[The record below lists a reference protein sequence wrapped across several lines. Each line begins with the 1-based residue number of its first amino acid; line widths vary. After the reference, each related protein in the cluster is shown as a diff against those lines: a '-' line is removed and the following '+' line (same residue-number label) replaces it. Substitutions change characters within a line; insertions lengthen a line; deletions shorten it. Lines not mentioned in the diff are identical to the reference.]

1 MALKRYP
8 YSKNNSLK
16 TVISSLSFV
25 YPRENMPI
33 IFSKGYDI
41 LKKIIVSFSI
51 ALAVC
56 LVASICRDISDLERM
71 TDKLIR
77 LHVVADSDSD
87 YSQQIKLK
95 VRDEALNYVSE
106 LTKNCSSKAAAQ
118 DVIVSNLD
126 GIRDISEKVLRE
138 NGCNLSAA
146 VSYEKTLVDRREYD
160 SFTLPQGIYSA
171 LCIRIGEAKGK
182 NWWCILYPSLCVS
195 SAVDIEESGDFSE
208 EELLVVKE
216 PEKVK
221 YKLALFELFEK
232 LCSKINGLN
241 SLHR

>member
-1 MALKRYP
+1 
-8 YSKNNSLK
+8 
-16 TVISSLSFV
+16 
-25 YPRENMPI
+25 MPI
-33 IFSKGYDI
+33 ILLKGYDI

-56 LVASICRDISDLERM
+56 LVVCIYRDISDLERM

-77 LHVVADSDSD
+77 LHVIADSDSG
-87 YSQQIKLK
+87 YPQQMKLK
-95 VRDEALNYVSE
+95 VRDEALKYVSE
-106 LTKNCSSKAAAQ
+106 LTKDCSSKAAAQ
-118 DVIVSNLD
+118 DMIISSL
-126 GIRDISEKVLRE
+126 GSIKDISEKALRE
-138 NGCNLSAA
+138 NGCNLSVD

-182 NWWCILYPSLCVS
+182 NWWCVLYPSLCVS
-195 SAVDIEESGDFSE
+195 CAVDIEESGDFSE

-221 YKLALFELFEK
+221 FKLALFELFEK
-232 LCSKINGLN
+232 LRSKINGLN
-241 SLHR
+241 SLSR

>member
-1 MALKRYP
+1 
-8 YSKNNSLK
+8 
-16 TVISSLSFV
+16 
-25 YPRENMPI
+25 MPI
-33 IFSKGYDI
+33 IFLKGYDI

-51 ALAVC
+51 ALVVC
-56 LVASICRDISDLERM
+56 LTFSIYRDISGLERM

-77 LHVVADSDSD
+77 LHVIADSDPE

-95 VRDEALNYVSE
+95 VRDEALNYVCK
-106 LTKNCSSKAAAQ
+106 LTKDCLSKTEAQ
-118 DVIVSNLD
+118 EVIMRNIDS
-126 GIRDISEKVLRE
+126 IKDISEKALRE
-138 NGCNLSAA
+138 NGCNLGVD

-160 SFTLPQGIYSA
+160 GFTLPQGIYSA
-171 LCIRIGEAKGK
+171 LCIRIGEAEGK

-195 SAVDIEESGDFSE
+195 SAVDIEESGNFSE
-208 EELLVVKE
+208 EELIVIKE

-232 LCSKINGLN
+232 LISKINGLD